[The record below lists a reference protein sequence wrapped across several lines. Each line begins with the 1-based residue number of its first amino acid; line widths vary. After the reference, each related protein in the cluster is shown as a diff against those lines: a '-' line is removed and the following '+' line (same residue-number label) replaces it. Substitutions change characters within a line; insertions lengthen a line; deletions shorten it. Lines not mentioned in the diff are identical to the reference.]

1 MNKICRQKFSRTT
14 GKTVVIY
21 KRQRKRNR
29 KGNAMTCW
37 GIKVR
42 GFVIHDSKLD
52 KTFEL
57 SEQDYETYCTK
68 NRSRIVSEGLW
79 FSDDKLHARFGM

>member
-1 MNKICRQKFSRTT
+1 MKGRT
-14 GKTVVIY
+14 
-21 KRQRKRNR
+21 
-29 KGNAMTCW
+29 MTCW

-52 KTFEL
+52 RAFEL
-57 SEQDYETYCTK
+57 SEQDYEAYCME

-79 FSDDKLHARFGM
+79 FIDDKLHACFGM